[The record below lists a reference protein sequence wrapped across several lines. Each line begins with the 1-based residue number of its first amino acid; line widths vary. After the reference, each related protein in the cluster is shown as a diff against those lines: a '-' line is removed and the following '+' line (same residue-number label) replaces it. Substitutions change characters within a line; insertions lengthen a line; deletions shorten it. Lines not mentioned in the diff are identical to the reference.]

1 MSVTSNNWMGQ
12 FNTEILRCLILDRT
26 TRRNILWGT
35 DEYIH
40 KGYKASDE
48 ISISVLAGFLGD
60 IIQPRILKS
69 SRLQQERT
77 RKKGEVFTP
86 SWICNKQNN
95 IVDEA
100 WFGKENVFNIAL
112 GKEWKT
118 KTNIILF
125 PTKKSRTWK
134 KYIDSKRL
142 EIACGEAPY
151 LVSRYESVT
160 GEPIVFIDRIG
171 LLDRKIRIVNENTT
185 DVDTW
190 YTWIIRAY
198 QSIYGYDVQGDNV
211 IIARMNLLLTFIEA
225 MEYRWQRKPT
235 VQEVKKIARIISW
248 NIWQMDA
255 FTLSIPEQKYE
266 VVKCYMNLFS
276 SENETVSATTIPC
289 KIMDWRRDRSIPV
302 ESLKEIYWKGR
313 HAMKF
318 DVIIGNPP
326 YQEETAKKETKNGQK
341 AVKNIFQYFQMEAD
355 KICKG
360 SIVLIYPGGRWIH
373 QSGKGLKKFGL
384 EQINDPHLK
393 EIIFY
398 PNATEVF
405 TEPGISDG
413 ISIVYKNMNKNSKQG
428 GVLYIYSEHGIEQ
441 TFHVQYPGENL
452 LPLNPN
458 NISIIEKIRS
468 FISHNHLKYLHES
481 ILSRSLFGI
490 ESNAV
495 EEHPNL
501 FRLWTPDTPFVSS
514 DEIKVFTND
523 HAGKTG
529 RARWFIVKW

>member
-100 WFGKENVFNIAL
+100 WFGKENVFNIEL

-151 LVSRYESVT
+151 LVSRYESVK
-160 GEPIVFIDRIG
+160 GEPIAFIDRIG

-255 FTLSIPEQKYE
+255 FTLCIPEQKYE

-289 KIMDWRRDRSIPV
+289 KIMDWRRDRSILA
-302 ESLKEIYWKGR
+302 EAIRKIYWKGR

-326 YQEETAKKETKNGQK
+326 YQEDTKGAGRQAKPVYQYFVNEAKKMSKEN
-341 AVKNIFQYFQMEAD
+341 V
-355 KICKG
+355 
-360 SIVLIYPGGRWIH
+360 VLIM
-373 QSGKGLKKFGL
+373 Q
-384 EQINDPHLK
+384 
-393 EIIFY
+393 
-398 PNATEVF
+398 
-405 TEPGISDG
+405 
-413 ISIVYKNMNKNSKQG
+413 
-428 GVLYIYSEHGIEQ
+428 VL
-441 TFHVQYPGENL
+441 NC
-452 LPLNPN
+452 
-458 NISIIEKIRS
+458 
-468 FISHNHLKYLHES
+468 
-481 ILSRSLFGI
+481 
-490 ESNAV
+490 
-495 EEHPNL
+495 
-501 FRLWTPDTPFVSS
+501 
-514 DEIKVFTND
+514 
-523 HAGKTG
+523 
-529 RARWFIVKW
+529 